1 MRVLSYLEFAA
12 DQRTLGAAAEATDA
26 DEVVAGGEP
35 DRGSDQ
41 ASSGACAAG
50 DRGED
55 GERQVA
61 QEGLALLQGAGMERP

>member
-12 DQRTLGAAAEATDA
+12 DQRTVGAAAEATDA
-26 DEVVAGGEP
+26 DEVFAGGEP